1 MLDRKLK
8 LLYTLHTKGG
18 RPVSKT
24 LRRGMRE
31 EGLRVG
37 GPGTS
42 KSSVID
48 CVVVSVVHGAAARAP
63 PVLQRNLQ
71 R

>member
-1 MLDRKLK
+1 MLDRQLK
-8 LLYTLHTKGG
+8 LLYTKILK
-18 RPVSKT
+18 
-24 LRRGMRE
+24 GMRG
-31 EGLRVG
+31 EGVRVG
-37 GPGTS
+37 GPGTP